1 MKKFPAF
8 LCFLFLG
15 AALFIWPAVS
25 SAASA
30 REAIERFDAFAAVSA
45 DSSVQVTERIV
56 VRSAADKIRRG
67 IFRVLPDKGLSGYEI
82 LSVRRAGRP
91 EPYTV
96 KSSRAGRTL
105 YIGDKNAA
113 LPPGQ
118 HIYEI
123 SYRVQGAVRFQKD
136 FDEFY
141 WNVTGNEWQF
151 PIRSASLRLTLPD
164 GAQIVP
170 GGVSLYTGYAGDSG
184 PAAARASGDSFFFT
198 THPLAAGEGFTV
210 SAAWNKGVVKEPS
223 AAQKITSGLAGY
235 GREIGWF
242 SLAWVLLLVY
252 YACAWYWAGKDPKA
266 CVLRQFEPPS
276 GLSPAQVRYVRQMKF
291 DSQMLSVIIMSLV
304 QKGCISV
311 TKNDSGTF
319 TLTRTELQTP
329 VLLSSEEQALVNVLF
344 ESRTQLPVNN
354 RYDTT
359 FQAAGVS
366 VRRALKKWEGGRLFA
381 RNVWYNAPTFL
392 FAAALI
398 GALGAKA
405 DWPSRFTAVYTA
417 AFMAFWLYGMLG
429 GILKRF
435 WPRVVS
441 IGRYALLVLAVL
453 LFMLLG
459 AAQTVLVWV
468 ALTPG
473 IVFYYLVRAYTPL
486 GRRHMD
492 GIEGFLQYLEVAEK
506 YRVFASDPTDAAR
519 VYCDYLPYAAA
530 LDVQN
535 KWQRTLQA
543 ELGGS
548 AAERAAHSRGFGFV
562 SGGKF
567 TVFSNALCAAAHSPP
582 SSSSG
587 RSSSGFGGGGCS
599 GGGRGGGGGGGW

>member
-15 AALFIWPAVS
+15 AALLIWPSVS
-25 SAASA
+25 SAAPV
-30 REAIERFDAFAAVSA
+30 REVIERFDVFAAVSA

-96 KSSRAGRTL
+96 KSSRSGRTL
-105 YIGDKNAA
+105 YIGDKDAV

-123 SYRVQGAVRFQKD
+123 SYRVMGAVRFQKD

-151 PIRSASLRLTLPD
+151 PIQSASLRLTLPE

-170 GGVSLYTGYAGDSG
+170 GGVSLYTGYAGASG
-184 PAAARASGDSFFFT
+184 PAAARVSGDSFFFT
-198 THPLAAGEGFTV
+198 TRPLAAREGFTV
-210 SAAWNKGVVKEPS
+210 SAAWNKGIVKEPS
-223 AAQKITSGLAGY
+223 AVQKITSGLAGY

-252 YACAWYWAGKDPKA
+252 YACVWYWAGRDPKA
-266 CVLRQFEPPS
+266 RVLRQFEPPS

-366 VRRALKKWEGGRLFA
+366 VRRALKKWESGRLFA

-405 DWPSRFTAVYTA
+405 DWPSRFTAVYITA
-417 AFMAFWLYGMLG
+417 FFAFWLYGMLG
-429 GILKRF
+429 GILKRI
-435 WPRVVS
+435 WPRAVS
-441 IGRYALLVLAVL
+441 IGRYALVVLAVL

-459 AAQTVLVWV
+459 AVQTVLVLV

-535 KWQRTLQA
+535 KWQQTLQA
-543 ELGGS
+543 ELGWS
-548 AAERAAHSRGFGFV
+548 AAERAAQSRGFGFV

-567 TVFSNALCAAAHSPP
+567 AVFSNALGAAAHSPQ